1 MEYKKIKNISH
12 KIIFKK
18 HKDKLKIFIIKKNNS
33 ENIIYLFMGREFV

>member
-18 HKDKLKIFIIKKNNS
+18 YKNKLKIFTVKKNDS
-33 ENIIYLFMGREFV
+33 ENIICLFMGREFV

>member
-18 HKDKLKIFIIKKNNS
+18 HKNKLKIFTVKKNDS
-33 ENIIYLFMGREFV
+33 ENIIYIFMGREFV